1 MPKSKHLSLAVS
13 STAVKIF
20 MPYFYLIST
29 AVRFESYYNSC
40 NLFNFSLSPEKPVT
54 LDLPNQWLWEII
66 DEFIYQFQAF
76 QQFRSKLQKKSGE
89 EIEMLKHNLRTWDVL
104 QVSSLIMRLQKTSK
118 VWANS
123 KDQA

>member
-1 MPKSKHLSLAVS
+1 MA
-13 STAVKIF
+13 
-20 MPYFYLIST
+20 
-29 AVRFESYYNSC
+29 
-40 NLFNFSLSPEKPVT
+40 

-104 QVSSLIMRLQKTSK
+104 QVRDYTCSQDYRSPIKT
-118 VWANS
+118 NH
-123 KDQA
+123 